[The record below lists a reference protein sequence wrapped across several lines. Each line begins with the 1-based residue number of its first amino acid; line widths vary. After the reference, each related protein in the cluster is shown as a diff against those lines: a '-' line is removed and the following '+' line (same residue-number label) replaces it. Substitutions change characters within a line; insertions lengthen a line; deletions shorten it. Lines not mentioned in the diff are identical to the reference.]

1 MIQLE
6 LQKKLQGPRGPMTL
20 ELSLEIAKGEFLA
33 LYGTSGAG
41 KTSTLRMLAGL
52 MKPDSGYLSVH
63 GEVWFDST
71 AGIHL
76 NPQQR
81 TIGLLFQDYALF
93 PHLSVRK
100 NLEYGLSRGEDP
112 THLEELL
119 ESMELTHLQEQKP
132 QQLSGGQQQRVA
144 LARCLV
150 RKPSILL
157 LDEPLSALDP
167 GIRFRLQDY
176 ILKMHRHYGLTTLL
190 VSHDLGE
197 VYKLSD
203 RVVELSEGKIIR
215 EGIPSAFFTGV
226 DLGGNFS
233 MAGEI
238 LSLTSDGT
246 MVQAEVLVQN
256 NCFKLQL
263 SKDAASGL
271 TVGDRVILSSDR
283 FDPVLHRARE

>member
-1 MIQLE
+1 MILD
-6 LQKKLQGPRGPMTL
+6 
-20 ELSLEIAKGEFLA
+20 LSLDVRDGEFLA

-52 MKPDSGYLSVH
+52 MKPDSGHLSVN
-63 GEVWFDST
+63 GKIWFDSKEGT
-71 AGIHL
+71 NL
-76 NPQQR
+76 KPQQR
-81 TIGLLFQDYALF
+81 NVGLLFQDYALF
-93 PHLSVRK
+93 PHLNVRK
-100 NLEYGLSRGEDP
+100 NLEYGLSQGEDP
-112 THLEELL
+112 AHLEDLMK
-119 ESMELTHLQEQKP
+119 SMELTHLQDRKP

-176 ILKMHRHYGLTTLL
+176 ILKMHRRYGLTTLL

-203 RVVELSEGKIIR
+203 RVVEISEGKITR
-215 EGIPSAFFTGV
+215 TGVPSTFFTGK
-226 DLGGNFS
+226 DLADGFS

-238 LSLTSDGT
+238 LHLEVRGGQADIEILSQNSRFQFQVSAER
-246 MVQAEVLVQN
+246 VQ
-256 NCFKLQL
+256 
-263 SKDAASGL
+263 GL
-271 TVGDRVILSSDR
+271 AIGDRIILGSER
-283 FDPVLHRARE
+283 FDPILHKARE